1 MEFKLMH
8 PAQEQDLSKMMIQ
21 FNNEQLKKEISEAVK
36 KYQGIVYSEDKIA
49 EAKADRAAL
58 NKFKDALED
67 RRKAIKREYMKPYEA
82 FEAQIKELVALVD
95 QPIALIDGQIKEFE
109 EKQKQLKWEEISDFY
124 AEVADKYKLRELVPL
139 HTIWNGRWLNTTY
152 KMKDIKTEIEETFKK
167 VTNDLAVIKELK
179 TEFELQVQDRYLQDL
194 DLSSALKENTKLLE
208 AKQKKEAYEASIRQK
223 AVQAP
228 PAEQNVID
236 VEYKPVA
243 QEAEP
248 VQQIDLRFWLTNSQK
263 KLLKQFCL
271 DNGIKYAAA
280 PKSQ

>member
-1 MEFKLMH
+1 MEFKLMN

-21 FNNEQLKKEISEAVK
+21 FNNEQLKKEISETVK
-36 KYQGIVYSEDKIA
+36 KYQCIVYSEDKIA

-82 FEAQIKELVALVD
+82 FEAQIKELVALID
-95 QPIALIDGQIKEFE
+95 QPIALIDSQIKEFE
-109 EKQKQLKWEEISDFY
+109 EEQKQLKREEISDFY
-124 AEVADKYKLRELVPL
+124 AEVADKYKLRDLVPL
-139 HTIWNGRWLNTTY
+139 RTIWNDRWLNTTY

-194 DLSSALKENTKLLE
+194 DLSSALKENTRLLE

-223 AVQAP
+223 TVQAP
-228 PAEQNVID
+228 PAEQKVID

-271 DNGIKYAAA
+271 DNGIKYAAV